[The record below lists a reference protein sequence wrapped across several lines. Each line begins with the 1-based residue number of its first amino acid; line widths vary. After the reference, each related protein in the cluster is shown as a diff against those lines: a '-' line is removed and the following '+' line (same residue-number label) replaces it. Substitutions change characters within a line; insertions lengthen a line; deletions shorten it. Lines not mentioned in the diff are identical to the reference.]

1 MVQIDVSL
9 FGKYNAFFIFHDG
22 VFPTYP
28 ENHNIKEGFCF
39 LNRGTKTNS
48 FLLLRLKTISI
59 DPYLILLKQL
69 CCCCLDIR
77 FFLLI
82 LIGVSF
88 CNLLQLYFNFMFFFF
103 LCIDML
109 RIALQLLNVVL
120 NLCVIKNYIVA
131 SYLI

>member
-1 MVQIDVSL
+1 MYHCSRNTMHFSFFTIEFFPPTQKIIISKKVSASL
-9 FGKYNAFFIFHDG
+9 TEEQKQ
-22 VFPTYP
+22 
-28 ENHNIKEGFCF
+28 
-39 LNRGTKTNS
+39 NS

-88 CNLLQLYFNFMFFFF
+88 CNLLQLYFSFMFFFF